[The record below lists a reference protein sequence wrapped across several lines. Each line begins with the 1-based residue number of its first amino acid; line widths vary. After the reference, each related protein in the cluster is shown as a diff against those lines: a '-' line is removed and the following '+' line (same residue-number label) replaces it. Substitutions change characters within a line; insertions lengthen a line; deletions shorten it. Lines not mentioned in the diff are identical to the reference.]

1 MEPLRQIFA
10 LVCSRGHCWAPGGE
24 VLPFCQRCTGLYVG
38 AAVGLALVA
47 LFRPRP
53 TSLFLWA
60 HGLMLLVMVPFGYH
74 LVPQNG
80 ALRTLT
86 GQLFAAG
93 LVGYLALVPAAWL
106 RFQREDGDRGS
117 GRYALGLIGS
127 LAALQAVVHLGGRLA
142 GTVLAWLGLL
152 GLIAL
157 AVLLAA
163 NLLLL
168 PAAVWRAVQRRAVS
182 TAP

>member
-10 LVCSRGHCWAPGGE
+10 LLCSRDNCWTPGGE

-38 AAVGLALVA
+38 AAVALALYA
-47 LFRPRP
+47 MFRPRP
-53 TSLFLWA
+53 TNLFLWA

-93 LVGYLALVPAAWL
+93 LVGYLALLPAARW
-106 RFQREDGDRGS
+106 RCRPEDDRRGS
-117 GRYALGLIGS
+117 RAYAAGLFGS
-127 LAALQAVVHLGGRLA
+127 LLVLQGLVHLGRRPTGI
-142 GTVLAWLGLL
+142 VLSWLGLL
-152 GLIAL
+152 GLVVL
-157 AVLLAA
+157 AVLVAA
-163 NLLLL
+163 NGLLL
-168 PAAVWRAVQRRAVS
+168 PAAVWRALRRKPVS
-182 TAP
+182 TAS